1 MPKQYTIM
9 VIPDISGKLRRFS
22 ISEKSAKILLS
33 VFILITFT
41 SAFLF
46 YRHIK
51 LSKEVIELEGLRKE
65 TREQRL
71 QIQQFVQKVKDFEH
85 QMARLDRFDRKL
97 RVITSLEGNGT
108 PTSVQKWGVGGIDD
122 RETDAYTSIL
132 PFEGKNIIGELNK
145 DIDELNNQARSQE
158 ISFQELDEFF
168 KEQES
173 LLSSTPSIWPVKGWV
188 TSGFGYR
195 LSPFTDRKEVH
206 EGIDV
211 ATRMNAQVISPAD
224 GIVVRA
230 GKDLSYGNIL
240 EIDHGYGVVTRYGHN
255 AKILVNMGDK
265 VKRGQAIAQVGNTGR
280 STGPHLHYE
289 VIMNGVPVNPFRY
302 ILEES

>member
-22 ISEKSAKILLS
+22 ISQKSAKILLS
-33 VFILITFT
+33 VFILITIT
-41 SAFLF
+41 SVFLF

-71 QIQQFVQKVKDFEH
+71 QVQQFVQKVKGFEQ

-97 RVITSLEGNGT
+97 RVLTSLEGSGAT
-108 PTSVQKWGVGGIDD
+108 ASAQKWGVGGIDD
-122 RETDAYTSIL
+122 NESTTYASITSTEDRNVI
-132 PFEGKNIIGELNK
+132 KDLNK
-145 DIDELNNQARSQE
+145 DIDELKNQAKFQE

-168 KEQES
+168 KGQES
-173 LLSSTPSIWPVKGWV
+173 LLSSTPSIWPTKGWV

-206 EGIDV
+206 EGIDI
-211 ATRMNAQVISPAD
+211 ATRMNAPVISPAD
-224 GIVVRA
+224 GIVVRS
-230 GKDLSYGNIL
+230 GKDMSYGNIL
-240 EIDHGYGVVTRYGHN
+240 EIDHGYGVVTRFGHN
-255 AKILVNMGDK
+255 ARLLVNMGDK
-265 VKRGQAIAQVGNTGR
+265 VKRGQTVAHVGNTGR

-289 VIMNGVPVNPFRY
+289 VVLNGVPVNPFRY

>member
-33 VFILITFT
+33 IFILITIT
-41 SAFLF
+41 SVFLF

-71 QIQQFVQKVKDFEH
+71 QIQQFVQKVKDFEQ
-85 QMARLDRFDRKL
+85 QMARLERFDRKL
-97 RVITSLEGNGT
+97 RVITSLEGGGT
-108 PTSVQKWGVGGIDD
+108 SEQRLGVGGIDE
-122 RETDAYTSIL
+122 REAINYSSIL
-132 PFEGKNIIGELNK
+132 PATAKNVIEELNNN
-145 DIDELNNQARSQE
+145 IEELNNQAKFQE

-168 KEQES
+168 KGQES
-173 LLSSTPSIWPVKGWV
+173 LLSSTPSVWPTRGWV

-195 LSPFTDRKEVH
+195 ISPFTNRKEVH

-211 ATRMNAQVISPAD
+211 ATRMNAPVISPAD

-230 GKDLSYGNIL
+230 GKDISYGNIL
-240 EIDHGYGVVTRYGHN
+240 EIYHGYGVVTRYGHN
-255 AKILVNMGDK
+255 ARILVNMGDK
-265 VKRGQAIAQVGNTGR
+265 VKRGQTVAQVGNTGR

-289 VIMNGVPVNPFRY
+289 VVLNGVPVNPLRY

>member
-41 SAFLF
+41 SVFLF

-51 LSKEVIELEGLRKE
+51 LSKEVVELEGLRKE

-71 QIQQFVQKVKDFEH
+71 QIQQFVQKVKDFEQ
-85 QMARLDRFDRKL
+85 QMARLERFDRKL
-97 RVITSLEGNGT
+97 RVITSLEGGGT
-108 PTSVQKWGVGGIDD
+108 ASSSQKWGVGGIDD
-122 RETDAYTSIL
+122 RETDSYASIA
-132 PFEGKNIIGELNK
+132 PAEDKNVIRGLNK
-145 DIDELNNQARSQE
+145 DIDELNSQARFQE

-168 KEQES
+168 KGQES
-173 LLSSTPSIWPVKGWV
+173 LLSSTPSIWPTRGWV

-195 LSPFTDRKEVH
+195 LSPFTERKEVH
-206 EGIDV
+206 EGIDI
-211 ATRMNAQVISPAD
+211 ATRMNAPVISPAD
-224 GIVVRA
+224 GIVVRS
-230 GKDLSYGNIL
+230 GKDSSYGNIL
-240 EIDHGYGVVTRYGHN
+240 EIDHGYGLVTRYGHN
-255 AKILVNMGDK
+255 ARLLVNMGDK
-265 VKRGQAIAQVGNTGR
+265 VKRGQAVAQVGNTGR

-289 VIMNGVPVNPFRY
+289 VILNGVPVNPFRY